1 MEKQNDF
8 YEMFGIGRRILVRIL
23 HYVLNE
29 TTVFTALDHIYQQ
42 MNGLLLMSG
51 CVSPTVARLVMDKMI
66 EHLNSRVKEIAF
78 IRAFIPL

>member
-42 MNGLLLMSG
+42 MNGLPMG
-51 CVSPTVARLVMDKMI
+51 GYVSPTVARLVMDKMI